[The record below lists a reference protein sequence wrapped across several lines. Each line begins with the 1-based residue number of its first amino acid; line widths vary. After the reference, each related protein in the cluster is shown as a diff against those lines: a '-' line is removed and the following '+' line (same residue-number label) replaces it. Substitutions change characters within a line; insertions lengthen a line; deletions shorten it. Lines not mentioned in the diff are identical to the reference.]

1 MVETKTKKPAAK
13 SAAKKTAAADGG
25 AWSDLS
31 KANNGA
37 KRLIVYGQGETAGR
51 KLQAV
56 RIRES
61 LLQRLSVVAGGS
73 LYQIVEVALEDLIQR
88 LEASDEV
95 RTISADQLRD

>member
-1 MVETKTKKPAAK
+1 METKTKKPAAGK
-13 SAAKKTAAADGG
+13 SAAESS
-25 AWSDLS
+25 AWTDLA
-31 KANNGA
+31 KVNNGA

-51 KLQAV
+51 KLQAL

-73 LYQIVEVALEDLIQR
+73 LYQIVEVALEDLIKS
-88 LEASDEV
+88 LEASDQV